1 MDANENAIYAAMEQ
15 EDGLDVDLDELEGKL
30 ESEIDGD
37 LAELIGIIED
47 RERISNPDALG
58 ETVMNVVWEQFMN
71 QVATTAGVDF
81 IAENGGMTLD
91 LSDDAHIQT
100 TENFAKGKIA
110 KHNTE
115 IDYQKRHDEWEAKFQ
130 HDDSGERIV
139 DTHHRGKDTVH
150 KLQKGARADYDKGR
164 PKGSDTAATNMDHTI
179 AAAEII
185 RDAET
190 ATHLTH
196 EEAVAFAN
204 SETNL
209 NLMDSS
215 ANQSK
220 GDMKMEEW
228 LERERNGEKPADRFD
243 IDEEQ
248 LREKDRL
255 AREEYEKLKAEG
267 KKRSIEAG
275 RKSQKQEFFRI
286 GGKALRTA
294 LMMILAS
301 LAKELFGKLILWLK
315 SAEKNLHTLIEYV
328 KTAILSFVGKFK
340 ELLINVSSSVLTT
353 IATAIIGPVVGVI
366 RKTITLLKQGWKS
379 LKEAVQY
386 LRDPANKGK
395 PFRYL
400 LPEVGKIVVA
410 GLSGVGAIVLGEFIE
425 GILMA
430 FPFMSV
436 NIPVLGTPA
445 NLVGMLLGAIICGVI
460 GAIALNLIDKFIAKK
475 QAADN
480 QVAQIDKKNEILEK
494 QEILTTVKVIKL
506 QKAKAEAGEGIIAR
520 HIEAADE
527 FQKAKDEIMES
538 DEGMDTKEKNKRISG
553 DLDKLLQL

>member
-1 MDANENAIYAAMEQ
+1 MDTNDNAIYDAIEH
-15 EDGLDVDLDELEGKL
+15 EEELGIDLDELEDRL
-30 ESEIDGD
+30 EAEIDEDLTD
-37 LAELIGIIED
+37 LAGIIED
-47 RERISNPDALG
+47 SEHIDNPDALG

-71 QVATTAGVDF
+71 QIATTAGVDF

-130 HDDSGERIV
+130 HDDSGKRIV
-139 DTHHRGKDTVH
+139 DTHYRGKDTAY
-150 KLQKGARADYDKGR
+150 KLQKGARSDYDKGR
-164 PKGSDTAATNMDHTI
+164 PKGSDTASTNMDHTI
-179 AAAEII
+179 PAAEII
-185 RDAET
+185 RDPET
-190 ATHLTH
+190 AAHRTH

-204 SETNL
+204 SEVNL
-209 NLMDSS
+209 NLMDSA

-220 GDMKMEEW
+220 GDMKTEEW
-228 LERERNGEKPADRFD
+228 LDWERDGKKPVDRFD

-275 RKSQKQEFFRI
+275 RKSQRQEFFRI

-294 LMMILAS
+294 LMMILAT
-301 LAKELFGKLILWLK
+301 LVKELFGKLVLWLK
-315 SAEKNLHTLIEYV
+315 SADKNLHTLIDYV
-328 KTAILSFVGKFK
+328 KAAILSFVGKFK
-340 ELLINVSSSVLTT
+340 ELLVNVSSSVLTT
-353 IATAIIGPVVGVI
+353 IATAIIGPVVGII

-379 LKEAVQY
+379 LREAVQY

-395 PFRYL
+395 PLHYL
-400 LPEVGKIVVA
+400 IPEVGKIVVA

-425 GILMA
+425 DVLMA
-430 FPFMSV
+430 FPFMAVS
-436 NIPVLGTPA
+436 IPILGTPA
-445 NLVGMLLGAIICGVI
+445 NLVGLLLGAIVCGVI

-480 QVAQIDKKNEILEK
+480 QIAQIDKKNEILEK
-494 QEILTTVKVIKL
+494 QGKLTAVKVAKL
-506 QKAKAEAGEGIIAR
+506 QKVKAEVGEGIVVR
-520 HIEAADE
+520 HTEAAAE
-527 FQKAKDEIMES
+527 FEAIKEKITES
-538 DEGMDTKEKNKRISG
+538 DEKIDTKGKNDKMSD
-553 DLDKLLQL
+553 DLDKLLEF